1 MLKSDLIKLIND
13 FREASG
19 DDPPIIVGSQSFH
32 AFTDTIPEIARK
44 SVECDFMLSSS
55 NFSKRPQIDLS
66 LGILSRY
73 REDNGFFADAL
84 GLASVALPNGW
95 RDRLVPYHDDSG
107 NVIAFCA
114 DKHDVAVSKFIAGRE
129 KDLEFLTSALD
140 SGLIDITQLLQHLK
154 LAFEKVENDIIPD
167 RIERF
172 IKHLELAR
180 FRDDLINLLNSVQIP
195 IVILDVNRRI
205 RRFTPHARIIMNL
218 LANDIGLK

>member
-73 REDNGFFADAL
+73 REENGFFADAL
-84 GLASVALPNGW
+84 GLASVTLPEGW

-107 NVIAFCA
+107 NVIALCA

-129 KDLEFLTSALD
+129 KDLEFLASALD

-154 LAFEKVENDIIPD
+154 LAFEKVENDVIPD
-167 RIERF
+167 RIERL
-172 IKHLELAR
+172 IKYLELAR
-180 FRDDLINLLNSVQIP
+180 FHDDF
-195 IVILDVNRRI
+195 VN
-205 RRFTPHARIIMNL
+205 A
-218 LANDIGLK
+218 LKDYKRKHF